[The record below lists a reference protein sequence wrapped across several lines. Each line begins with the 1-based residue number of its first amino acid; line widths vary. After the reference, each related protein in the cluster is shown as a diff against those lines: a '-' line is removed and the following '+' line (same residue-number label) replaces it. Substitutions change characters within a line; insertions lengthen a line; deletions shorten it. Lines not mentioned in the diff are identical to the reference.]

1 MDTETAN
8 QILQKKK
15 EAQQRKN
22 ELQRARRQAEGDE
35 WRKRNNE
42 LQQAYRDREKAKLDE
57 ARAKRDEEIKKQVK
71 KEVKKEV
78 KKVVKK
84 AEVKKAEVKKVE
96 VATAEEKPIVKTI
109 KNTGKMISNYERTGI
124 KGLTENTTKIYISR
138 IRVVHRELSKNKL
151 DLELL
156 TKILLGNAE
165 GDDEDKLLKNMEYLK
180 DVDLLIKTI
189 EDRYENLESRK
200 GYLTSYTTLISYMEC
215 LYKINYGKIRAK
227 LEEVNNIL
235 NGIRGDNKPK
245 ENEENI
251 DDFDEENI
259 MKNSEKLK
267 VSNDRLIY
275 QFYTLQPPRRLDD
288 VVKIVLIDEDY
299 ELEKLD
305 VKKNYIVINEND
317 KPTEII
323 YLAYKTN
330 KHYGKQII
338 QLVNDNLKRTI
349 QYHIKHLKLKIGD
362 KLFQYKRSGDFGVA
376 IKRIFTRMYLK
387 TITLND
393 IRHSYITWELRE
405 QRTANYLKNLAT
417 MMAHNREEQSYYL
430 RV

>member
-1 MDTETAN
+1 MDTQTAN

-71 KEVKKEV
+71 KEVKK
-78 KKVVKK
+78 VVKK
-84 AEVKKAEVKKVE
+84 EVKKAEVKKE
-96 VATAEEKPIVKTI
+96 VKKAEEKPIVKTI

-124 KGLTENTTKIYISR
+124 KGLTENTTKTYIMR
-138 IRVVHRELSKNKL
+138 IKVIHRELSKTELNV
-151 DLELL
+151 ELL
-156 TKILLGNAE
+156 TKILLGK
-165 GDDEDKLLKNMEYLK
+165 GDGNDEDKLLKNMEYLK
-180 DVDLLIKTI
+180 DIDLLIKTI
-189 EDRYENLESRK
+189 EDKYENLESRK
-200 GYLTSYTTLISYMEC
+200 GYLTAFTTLISYMEC

-235 NGIRGDNKPK
+235 NGIRGENKPK

-251 DDFDEENI
+251 DDFDEKTI
-259 MKNSEKLK
+259 MENSEKLK

-288 VVKIVLIDEDY
+288 VVKIELIGEDY
-299 ELEKLD
+299 EIDKLD
-305 VKKNYIVINEND
+305 VKKNYIVIDAND
-317 KPTEII
+317 EPKEII
-323 YLAYKTN
+323 YLAYKT
-330 KHYGKQII
+330 KKTYGKQII
-338 QLVNDNLKRTI
+338 QIVNDNLKETI

-387 TITLND
+387 PITLNT

-417 MMAHNREEQSYYL
+417 MMAHAVEEQQLYK